1 MEAKTMFADTKSAV
15 TRTISQDDYV
25 QDWANY
31 FFQAKKVE
39 RVSAY
44 TLIIYKQQLEHFL
57 LL

>member
-31 FFQAKKVE
+31 FFQGKKVE